1 LGTIFVAFHKKVMKN
16 ISLKLL
22 LLVTL
27 LFAVSCSRNDDE
39 KSTTLIFTPTES
51 ISTSETLTYRL
62 GDFGDKNLTTILTQA
77 SNAEVS
83 ELRIHEI
90 TGEVYYFYQPKAG
103 FIGQDFVRLRTE
115 TGPLGS
121 PNSET
126 VWQAN
131 ITIEVSL

>member
-1 LGTIFVAFHKKVMKN
+1 MKN
-16 ISLKLL
+16 LSLH
-22 LLVTL
+22 L
-27 LFAVSCSRNDDE
+27 LFLVSLFFFSSCIQSDDD
-39 KSTTLIFTPTES
+39 KSTVLIFTPTES
-51 ISTSETLTYRL
+51 IGASETLSYPL

-77 SNAEVS
+77 ANAEVS
-83 ELRIHEI
+83 ELRIHES

-103 FIGQDFVRLRTE
+103 FLGRDFVRLRTE

-121 PNSET
+121 PQSET

>member
-1 LGTIFVAFHKKVMKN
+1 MKN
-16 ISLKLL
+16 LSFKLL
-22 LLVTL
+22 LLVP
-27 LFAVSCSRNDDE
+27 LFLFSNCANNDDE
-39 KSTTLIFTPTES
+39 KSTVLIFTPTES
-51 ISTSETLTYRL
+51 IGSSETLTYPL

-83 ELRIHEI
+83 ELRIHES

-121 PNSET
+121 PQSET